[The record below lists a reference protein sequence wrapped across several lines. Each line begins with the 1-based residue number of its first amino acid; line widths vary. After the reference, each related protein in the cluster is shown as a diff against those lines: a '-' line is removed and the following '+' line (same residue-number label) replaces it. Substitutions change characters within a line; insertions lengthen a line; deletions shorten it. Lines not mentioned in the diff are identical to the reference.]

1 MTDIAASPAT
11 PTSDGIKAR
20 PEKPDEAK
28 YKADLAKAEKE
39 HELKMKEY
47 VCSRIVGVLSL
58 GQQADFLRTEC
69 EEGRDRECSPE

>member
-1 MTDIAASPAT
+1 MADVAQPSAAATDGVTKS
-11 PTSDGIKAR
+11 R

-47 VCSRIVGVLSL
+47 VRFNPFCLLSL
-58 GQQADFLRTEC
+58 PTQ
-69 EEGRDRECSPE
+69 S

>member
-1 MTDIAASPAT
+1 MADVASPPAAPSEGVT
-11 PTSDGIKAR
+11 KTR

-47 VCSRIVGVLSL
+47 VRFES
-58 GQQADFLRTEC
+58 
-69 EEGRDRECSPE
+69 SPCNV

>member
-1 MTDIAASPAT
+1 MADVAPPPAT
-11 PTSDGIKAR
+11 SSEGVTKTR

-47 VCSRIVGVLSL
+47 VRFESSL
-58 GQQADFLRTEC
+58 C
-69 EEGRDRECSPE
+69 NV

>member
-1 MTDIAASPAT
+1 MADVAPPPAASSEAT
-11 PTSDGIKAR
+11 TKTR

-47 VCSRIVGVLSL
+47 VRFESCLCNV
-58 GQQADFLRTEC
+58 
-69 EEGRDRECSPE
+69 

>member
-1 MTDIAASPAT
+1 MADVAPLPAT
-11 PTSDGIKAR
+11 SSEGATKTR

-47 VCSRIVGVLSL
+47 VRSKAVCVMSEHV
-58 GQQADFLRTEC
+58 D
-69 EEGRDRECSPE
+69 